1 MQWHYPP
8 PPGGEGTS
16 SDSGKHKKKVLGTS
30 SGFLIACLARIF
42 FFCLNSKVT
51 SNIKGTLSYLVNF
64 PKHQISPTPS
74 KFYKKKKKKSSTFRV
89 SSSGSFSPLSSF
101 SSLLIF
107 STSACCLNNSASCL
121 RDAIFTKC
129 SSFIRL
135 NSGSTS

>member
-1 MQWHYPP
+1 MTTI
-8 PPGGEGTS
+8 GRKL
-16 SDSGKHKKKVLGTS
+16 SD
-30 SGFLIACLARIF
+30 
-42 FFCLNSKVT
+42 
-51 SNIKGTLSYLVNF
+51 IKGTLSPLVNF
-64 PKHQISPTPS
+64 PTDQISPIPS
-74 KFYKKKKKKSSTFRV
+74 KFYKKKIYSTLRV

-135 NSGSTS
+135 NSGSRSKRHNGKKKHNCTAILFPQNHRQIFRAF